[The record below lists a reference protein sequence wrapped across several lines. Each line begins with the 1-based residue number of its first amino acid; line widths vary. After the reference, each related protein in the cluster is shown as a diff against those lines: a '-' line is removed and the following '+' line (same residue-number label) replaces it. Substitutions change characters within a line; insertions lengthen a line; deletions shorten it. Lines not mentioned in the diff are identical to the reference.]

1 MTTMRATWYDSVGHE
16 IYQLQEL
23 RNRLDSNT
31 EPQAIWA
38 IESLIEAI
46 DIATNRS
53 RCLPNEYHPEANN
66 E

>member
-1 MTTMRATWYDSVGHE
+1 MTTMKATWYSSVGHE
-16 IYQLQEL
+16 IWQLQQL
-23 RNRLDSNT
+23 RNRLDSET